1 MRAFWEKLSKLFRRT
16 EQVGDV
22 EILLGIGNIGEK
34 YVGTR
39 HNIGFV
45 VVEKFAEKNSPRT
58 KKKFKHSLVWEC
70 SFAGKK
76 IVVCQPNT
84 YVNNSGLAAKELFGF
99 YGVAED
105 KMLVVVDDFNLNLAA
120 MRFRQS
126 GSDGGHNGLK
136 SLAQHSSK
144 DYARL
149 RFGIGPL
156 PENETITDF
165 VLGKFSAE
173 EEKIANEKLDF
184 AIEAIESYFVNGI
197 VATMNKYNSK

>member
-1 MRAFWEKLSKLFRRT
+1 MN
-16 EQVGDV
+16 GV
-22 EILLGIGNIGEK
+22 EILLGIGNVGDQ

-39 HNIGFV
+39 HNAGFIIT
-45 VVEKFAEKNSPRT
+45 EKFAEKNGPAV
-58 KKKFKHSLVWEC
+58 KKKFKYSSVWEC

-84 YVNNSGLAAKELFGF
+84 YVNRSGTAAKELFDF

-120 MRFRQS
+120 TRFRKN

-136 SLAQHSSK
+136 SLIEHSSK
-144 DYARL
+144 DFARL

-156 PENETITDF
+156 PENETIIDF

-173 EEKIANEKLDF
+173 EEKLVSEKLDF
-184 AIEAIESYFVNGI
+184 AVEAIECYLENGI
-197 VATMNKYNSK
+197 VEAMNKYNSK